1 MADNATDGVRAMNVQ
16 GKSFHFTMMISYYWI
31 AGTKYAGDG
40 PPGIFHGLALFHARK
55 PLD

>member
-1 MADNATDGVRAMNVQ
+1 MADNATDSVRAMNVQ

-55 PLD
+55 P